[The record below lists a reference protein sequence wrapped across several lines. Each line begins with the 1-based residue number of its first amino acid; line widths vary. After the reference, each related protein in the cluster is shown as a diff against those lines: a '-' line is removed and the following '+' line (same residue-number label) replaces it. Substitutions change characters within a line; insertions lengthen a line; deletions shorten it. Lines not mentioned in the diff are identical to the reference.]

1 MRLAE
6 LFRELR
12 DGVEITPDL
21 SSLDVR
27 GLAYD
32 SRAVKPGALFFA
44 FSGEH
49 TDGNR
54 FALDAMQR
62 GAVAVVSESPAPAG
76 IAVPWIR
83 VPHGRRALATA
94 ARAFYREAAERTIL
108 TGITGTNGKTTT
120 AWLIDAVLRATGERT
135 ALIGTVNYRIGD
147 SLLPAANTTPESLD
161 IYELIQRLSDLGG
174 RYLTMEVSSH
184 ALALGRV
191 HGIHYQTA
199 VFTNLTQDH
208 LDFHHTMDA
217 YFEAKGLLFSPERA
231 QPPAWAVLNADD
243 PYANHTPLA
252 PQTEAIRFGLNQT
265 ADLRALNVETG
276 FQGVS
281 FDAEWQGKRLPLYSP
296 MLGEFNVHNLLG
308 AYAVCLSYGIDRQ
321 SIHEGLAHAAAV
333 PGRFER
339 VDAGQPFAV
348 VVDYAHTPDALLNL
362 LQSAR
367 KMKPARVITV
377 FGCGGNRDRSKRP
390 HMAEAAA
397 SLSDFVVLTSDNP
410 RSEAPL
416 DIMNDALVGL
426 QRFDTPRLLEVDR
439 AEAIRRAIR
448 MAEAGDIVLIAG
460 KGHETNQ
467 IFADGPIHFDDRE
480 AALAALCDRGFSAPP
495 GEGS

>member
-6 LFRELR
+6 LFRQLP
-12 DGVEITPDL
+12 DNVEIPPGV
-21 SSLDVR
+21 SSLEVR

-32 SRAVKPGALFFA
+32 SRNVRPGFLFFA
-44 FSGEH
+44 FAGEH
-49 TDGNR
+49 VDGNR
-54 FALDAMQR
+54 YAQSAAGQ

-76 IAVPWIR
+76 IGVPWIR

-94 ARAFYREAAERTIL
+94 ARAFYREAARQTIL

-120 AWLIDAVLRATGERT
+120 AWLIDAVLRAVGELT
-135 ALIGTVNYRIGD
+135 ALIGTVNYRLGD
-147 SLLPAANTTPESLD
+147 TLLRADNTTPESLD
-161 IYELIQRLSDLGG
+161 IYQLIQRLSDLGG

-208 LDFHHTMDA
+208 LDFHVTMENYFDA
-217 YFEAKGLLFSPERA
+217 KLLLFSPERA

-243 PYANHTPLA
+243 PYANQVALA

-276 FQGVS
+276 FNGIS
-281 FDAEWQGKRLPLYSP
+281 FDVEWRGKRLPLHSP
-296 MLGEFNVHNLLG
+296 LLGDFNVHNLLA
-308 AYAVCLSYGIDRQ
+308 AYAACLSHGIDRQ
-321 SIHEGLAHAAAV
+321 AIHEALSQTTAV

-367 KMKPARVITV
+367 KLKPGRVITV
-377 FGCGGNRDRSKRP
+377 FGCGGNRDRTKRP
-390 HMAEAAA
+390 RMAEAAA

-410 RSEAPL
+410 RSESPL
-416 DIMNDALVGL
+416 EIMNDALVGL
-426 QRFDTPRLLEVDR
+426 QRFDTPRLLEADR
-439 AEAIRRAIR
+439 GEAIRRAIQ
-448 MAEAGDIVLIAG
+448 MADPGDIVLIAG
-460 KGHETNQ
+460 KGHETYQ
-467 IFADGPIHFDDRE
+467 IFADHTTHFDDRE
-480 AALAALCDRGFSAPP
+480 AALAALLDRGFAAPP
-495 GEGS
+495 GERS

>member
-1 MRLAE
+1 MQLAE
-6 LFRELR
+6 LFRQL
-12 DGVEITPDL
+12 PD
-21 SSLDVR
+21 DVKIPSDLCALEVHA
-27 GLAYD
+27 LAYD
-32 SRAVKPGALFFA
+32 SRQVQPGTLFFA
-44 FSGEH
+44 FAGAR

-54 FALDAMQR
+54 FAQSAAEK
-62 GAVAVVSESPAPAG
+62 GAVAVVSESEAPEG

-94 ARAFYREAAERTIL
+94 AHAFYREASERIHL

-120 AWLIDAVLRATGERT
+120 AWLMDAVLRAVGELT

-147 SLLPAANTTPESLD
+147 TLLPAANTTPESLD
-161 IYELIQRLSDLGG
+161 IYQLIKRLSDLDG

-191 HGIHYQTA
+191 HGIYYHTA

-208 LDFHHTMDA
+208 LDFHGAMDS
-217 YFEAKGLLFSPERA
+217 YFEAKLLLFSPERA
-231 QPPAWAVLNADD
+231 QPPAWAILNADD
-243 PYANHTPLA
+243 PYTNQATLA

-276 FQGVS
+276 FNGIS
-281 FDAEWQGKRLPLYSP
+281 FDVEWQGKRLPLHSP
-296 MLGEFNVHNLLG
+296 LLGDFNVHNVLA
-308 AYAVCLSYGIDRQ
+308 AYAACLSYGIDRHA
-321 SIHEGLAHAAAV
+321 IHEALAQTTAV

-348 VVDYAHTPDALLNL
+348 VVDYAHTPDALINL

-377 FGCGGNRDRSKRP
+377 FGCGGDRDRSKRP
-390 HMAEAAA
+390 RMAEAAA

-416 DIMNDALVGL
+416 EIMNDALVGL
-426 QRFDTPRLLEVDR
+426 QRFNTPRLLEVDR
-439 AEAIRRAIR
+439 GEAIRRAIR
-448 MAEAGDIVLIAG
+448 MADPGDIVLIAG
-460 KGHETNQ
+460 KGHETYQ
-467 IFADGPIHFDDRE
+467 IFADHTTHFDDRE
-480 AALAALCDRGFSAPP
+480 TATAALLDRGYVAPS
-495 GEGS
+495 GERS

>member
-6 LFRELR
+6 LFRELP
-12 DGVEITPDL
+12 DDVEMAPAI

-44 FSGEH
+44 FAGAR

-54 FALDAMQR
+54 YAEDAIER

-94 ARAFYREAAERTIL
+94 ARAFYREAAERAIL

-147 SLLPAANTTPESLD
+147 TLLPAANTTPESLD
-161 IYELIQRLSDLGG
+161 IYGLIQRLSDLGG

-191 HGIHYQTA
+191 HGVHYQTA

-208 LDFHHTMDA
+208 LDFHRTMDA
-217 YFEAKGLLFSPERA
+217 YFGAKGLLFSPERA
-231 QPPAWAVLNADD
+231 QPPTWAVLNADD
-243 PYANHTPLA
+243 PYANHVPLA

-276 FQGVS
+276 FQGIS
-281 FDAEWQGKRLPLYSP
+281 FDVEWQGKRLPLCSP

-308 AYAVCLSYGIDRQ
+308 AYGVCLSYGVDRQ
-321 SIHEGLAHAAAV
+321 SIHEALAHTAAV

-377 FGCGGNRDRSKRP
+377 FGCGGDRDRSKRP

-426 QRFDTPRLLEVDR
+426 QRFNTPRLLEVDR

-448 MAEAGDIVLIAG
+448 MADAGDIVLIAG
-460 KGHETNQ
+460 KGHETHQ
-467 IFADGPIHFDDRE
+467 IFADHTTHFDDRE
-480 AALAALCDRGFSAPP
+480 AALAALRDRGFSTPP